1 MEKIEKLIAEYS
13 QTGHPQ
19 YPEDTWDWER
29 EISSVDDLFQF
40 MKDIH
45 KRDAYHFN
53 DFPLNGG
60 CSMNGFKFVIE
71 ESVIV
76 DGKTF
81 IGDRKQVEQ
90 PTYFNEAKDM
100 YDKFYKRLKTT
111 LPNLRKSRDNRNKEK
126 SELSQLEYL
135 KSKYE

>member
-1 MEKIEKLIAEYS
+1 MENLIAEYS
-13 QTGHPQ
+13 QRGHPQ

-29 EISSVDDLFQF
+29 EINNVDDLFQF

-53 DFPLNGG
+53 DFPLNGS
-60 CSMNGFKFVIE
+60 CSINGFKFVIE
-71 ESVIV
+71 ESIIV

-81 IGDRKQVEQ
+81 IGGRKPVEQ
-90 PTYFNEAKDM
+90 PTYFNAAKDM
-100 YDKFYKRLKTT
+100 YEAFYKRLKTT
-111 LPNLRKSRDNRNKEK
+111 LPNLRKASEKRNKEK
-126 SELSQLEYL
+126 SELSQLQYL